1 MVSKWSKPKL
11 PLDLLVEQLKKDL
24 RGNSFIY
31 DHKTPLICNS
41 KEKTSTLVGCGL
53 SERKIFQNDHLSG
66 RRSSTDHFKFVD
78 ILRFLPNHEAQQKH
92 FTSCVQ
98 KRYLMVMI
106 LLIPKQLTCI
116 KITIFLIVK
125 VHLAENKPHYLTK
138 YWLWTCYC
146 FSANGCTI
154 ATFPDLQGRL

>member
-1 MVSKWSKPKL
+1 MIKTKL

-53 SERKIFQNDHLSG
+53 SERKIVQNDHLSG
-66 RRSSTDHFKFVD
+66 RRSSNDHFKFVD
-78 ILRFLPNHEAQQKH
+78 ILRFLPNHEVQQKH

-98 KRYLMVMI
+98 KRHLMVMI

-138 YWLWTCYC
+138 Y
-146 FSANGCTI
+146 
-154 ATFPDLQGRL
+154 

>member
-1 MVSKWSKPKL
+1 MIKTKL

-53 SERKIFQNDHLSG
+53 SERKIVQNDHLSG

-78 ILRFLPNHEAQQKH
+78 ILRFLPNHEVQQKH

-138 YWLWTCYC
+138 Y
-146 FSANGCTI
+146 
-154 ATFPDLQGRL
+154 

>member
-1 MVSKWSKPKL
+1 MIKTKTTLGPPRWAVKERLKGK
-11 PLDLLVEQLKKDL
+11 QLYIWPQDP
-24 RGNSFIY
+24 I
-31 DHKTPLICNS
+31 DCNS

-53 SERKIFQNDHLSG
+53 SERKIVQNDHLSG

-125 VHLAENKPHYLTK
+125 VHLAENKPHYLTN

-154 ATFPDLQGRL
+154 ATYPDLRGRL